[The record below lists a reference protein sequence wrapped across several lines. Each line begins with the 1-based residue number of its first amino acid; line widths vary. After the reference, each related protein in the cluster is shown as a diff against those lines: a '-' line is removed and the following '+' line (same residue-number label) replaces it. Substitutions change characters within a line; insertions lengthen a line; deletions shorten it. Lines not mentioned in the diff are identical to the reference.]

1 MRIFLSFCMI
11 CLLGLGV
18 VAGGIAYG
26 YSLYTSKGTLTKD
39 VQLIIPKGT
48 GVGGI
53 ASLLKDKN
61 IIENP
66 LLFKVMA
73 RVTDV
78 QSDLKAGEYQFFSH
92 VSMKEVFSKLSS
104 GEIILRQI
112 TIPEGYTSFEI
123 VRLLKKKKGI
133 EHDIKTTPREG
144 TLLPNTYSYQSTDT
158 AHSILDQM
166 ETALT
171 DILEKAWNS
180 RANNLPFKTKR
191 EAIILA
197 SIIEKETGIATER
210 AKISGVF
217 VNRLNKGM
225 PLQTD
230 PTVIYAITKGAHKD
244 NGKGPLGRRL
254 LRKDLSIDS
263 PYNTYKYAGLP
274 KGPICN
280 PGKDA
285 IIASLN
291 PEKHNYFYFVA
302 DGTGGHIFSKTLA
315 EHNRNV
321 AQWRKIRARK
331 LRGK

>member
-11 CLLGLGV
+11 CLLGLGG
-18 VAGGIAYG
+18 VAGGVAYG
-26 YSLYTSKGTLTKD
+26 YSLYTSKGVLSKD

-48 GVGGI
+48 GVSGI
-53 ASLLKDKN
+53 AALLKDKD
-61 IIENP
+61 IIDNP
-66 LLFKVMA
+66 LLFKIMA

-78 QSDLKAGEYQFFSH
+78 QSDLKAGEYQFSAH
-92 VSMKEVFSKLSS
+92 VSMGEVFSKLSS

-133 EHDIKTTPREG
+133 EHDIKTTPLEG

-158 AHSILDQM
+158 ALSIIDQM

-171 DILEKAWNS
+171 DILETAWSSKAS
-180 RANNLPFKTKR
+180 TLPFKTKR

-197 SIIEKETGIATER
+197 SIIEKETGVATER

-244 NGKGPLGRRL
+244 TGRGPLGRRL

-274 KGPICN
+274 KGAICN

-285 IIASLN
+285 IIAALN
-291 PEKHNYFYFVA
+291 PEKHNYLYFVA